1 MGAARASDPTVLR
14 ARHRRHVGA
23 AGCGV
28 TRLGLVIDQR
38 SYIGCNA
45 RTVACKTEHGVE
57 LGVFRTRVKYL
68 EQGCFL
74 ADTG

>member
-1 MGAARASDPTVLR
+1 M
-14 ARHRRHVGA
+14 
-23 AGCGV
+23 

-38 SYIGCNA
+38 SYIACNA
-45 RTVACKTEHGVE
+45 RTVACKTEHGAE

-68 EQGCFL
+68 EQKCFL